1 MNAVTKAYF
10 SQQGSSFPDVSSWRS
25 WSAGLN
31 AADRLRFCLHSLH
44 LLKGFIPEARCTNW
58 EAWKAHIRLVKMAT
72 AHAIPDVDLP
82 RLNTLVY
89 VTNRW
94 MLSLY
99 GPDVLTPN
107 THWTLHLIEYVRWY
121 SIPRGYWTFPQES
134 ILSLVKKATRKMT
147 NHRAVAF
154 SCARL
159 FVLERLLSQ
168 VLYPAQ
174 DIPKRWVV
182 FFICLIEQVLVCW
195 WW

>member
-1 MNAVTKAYF
+1 
-10 SQQGSSFPDVSSWRS
+10 
-25 WSAGLN
+25 
-31 AADRLRFCLHSLH
+31 
-44 LLKGFIPEARCTNW
+44 
-58 EAWKAHIRLVKMAT
+58 
-72 AHAIPDVDLP
+72 
-82 RLNTLVY
+82 
-89 VTNRW
+89 

-174 DIPKRWVV
+174 DIPKRCVV
-182 FFICLIEQVLVCW
+182 FLFVSLSSFGSAGGEGRFFTFYFLFFLLLFMFLFFGFVFPPQI
-195 WW
+195 